1 MNWLASLISSI
12 VTPQAEV
19 LTAAMQLGVDYGSL
33 PPNEKAL
40 LFGAVIIIDLLLIQW
55 ILRQMLEWKQND
67 KGNWVTDTP
76 SGSTMQSLNET
87 MSGTIHALEE
97 ER

>member
-19 LTAAMQLGVDYGSL
+19 LAAAMQLGVDYVSL

-40 LFGAVIIIDLLLIQW
+40 LFGVVIIMDILLIQW
-55 ILRQMLEWKQND
+55 ILR
-67 KGNWVTDTP
+67 
-76 SGSTMQSLNET
+76 
-87 MSGTIHALEE
+87 
-97 ER
+97 